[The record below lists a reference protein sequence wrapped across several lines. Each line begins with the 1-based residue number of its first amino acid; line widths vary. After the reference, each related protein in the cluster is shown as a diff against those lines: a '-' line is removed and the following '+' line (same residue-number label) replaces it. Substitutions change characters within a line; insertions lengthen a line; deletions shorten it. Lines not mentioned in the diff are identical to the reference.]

1 MTAPLIPF
9 YACLI
14 CYNKDA
20 CSSIGRCA
28 RDFHGITG
36 FSKNVPFPQDF
47 LTRSSS
53 LKEGIKFDS
62 GKSYRP
68 ELITP
73 EFIFELSEVLAYGAK
88 KYEDRNWE
96 KGMKWSR
103 PFGALMRHLWAWW
116 KGEDKDEETGFS
128 HLAHAA
134 CNVMF
139 LLTFESRRIGADD
152 RIYIHPA
159 QEKVRKDE

>member
-1 MTAPLIPF
+1 MTTPLIPF
-9 YACLI
+9 YTCSV

-20 CSSIGRCA
+20 CSSIGRCT
-28 RDFHGITG
+28 R
-36 FSKNVPFPQDF
+36 DF
-47 LTRSSS
+47 LTPSS
-53 LKEGIKFDS
+53 LKEGVKFDS
-62 GKSYRP
+62 DKFYRP

-73 EFIFELSEVLAYGAK
+73 EFIFELSGVLAYGAK

-116 KGEDKDEETGFS
+116 RGEDKDPETGFS

-139 LLTFESRRIGADD
+139 LLTFQLRGSGTDD
-152 RIYIHPA
+152 RFFILTSL
-159 QEKVRKDE
+159 QEKKKDE

>member
-1 MTAPLIPF
+1 MTVPLIPF
-9 YACLI
+9 YTCMTCPAPFNC
-14 CYNKDA
+14 NNNR
-20 CSSIGRCA
+20 RCA
-28 RDFHGITG
+28 QSFSG
-36 FSKNVPFPQDF
+36 FSKNVPFPQPF
-47 LTRSSS
+47 IQSPP
-53 LKEGIKFDS
+53 LKEGVKFDS

-68 ELITP
+68 ELIAP

-139 LLTFESRRIGADD
+139 LLTFESRRIGVDD
-152 RIYIHPA
+152 RFSTLPSL
-159 QEKVRKDE
+159 QEKKEDE